1 MTAWNL
7 TAFSARNSAE
17 ALRNVVLTTAASE
30 RDAAN
35 AVFNCW
41 LEGLTMISDVPLAER
56 QQACVNGDSNVK
68 GVGPV
73 HSLLSL
79 ATMCLLANPQS
90 LQSALEDIEEAYISR
105 VNQ

>member
-1 MTAWNL
+1 MLAACL
-7 TAFSARNSAE
+7 TVFSARNSAE

-56 QQACVNGDSNVK
+56 QQACVNGNGNVK
-68 GVGPV
+68 GVSPV
-73 HSLLSL
+73 HYLLKDSEL
-79 ATMCLLANPQS
+79 T
-90 LQSALEDIEEAYISR
+90 
-105 VNQ
+105 